1 VAPRKADQQ
10 KRFFEMSS
18 GNLVEDFARIVSYC
32 KTSKRRSQIMTEMSM
47 SDIETEAFTRI
58 LIRQSLLEQNFNGY
72 QTTKRGNSYLDTRS
86 RIEVAMRSRV

>member
-1 VAPRKADQQ
+1 
-10 KRFFEMSS
+10 MSS

-32 KTSKRRSQIMTEMSM
+32 KTSKSRSQIMTEMSM

-72 QTTKRGNSYLDTRS
+72 QTTKRGYSYLDTRS
-86 RIEVAMRSRV
+86 RIEVAMRRRF